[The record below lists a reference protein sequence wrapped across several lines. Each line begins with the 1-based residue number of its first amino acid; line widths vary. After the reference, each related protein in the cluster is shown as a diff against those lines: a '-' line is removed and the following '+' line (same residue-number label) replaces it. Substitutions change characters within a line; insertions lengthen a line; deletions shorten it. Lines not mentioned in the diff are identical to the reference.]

1 MAQIN
6 LSYGQELVDN
16 LPVPCTD
23 ADFNRTFKRVKKWAR
38 AIGATKQDTKSQLNA
53 KKARLPYIWHAMKD
67 VTKGRNAANAG
78 NRDVLFMDM
87 DGCNAPAWHALR
99 DALACFSCFVY
110 STPSHLHPT
119 ANGEHRWRICLELS
133 RQVTPEEYKRLGL
146 AVENWLMDCISLLD
160 DYAVK
165 WDHSVYNPDHMVFVP
180 DEKAIFERFN
190 GEPVDVDMLLSS
202 APEINAPERAKV
214 FADPDDLSR
223 IVDLNG
229 ISKQTFDDLRAVM
242 WHPAVLADAEPKC
255 GKHGLWANMGNRLA
269 WFKGTDWEEEA
280 RQLWIDWSTDG
291 GGSKED
297 LKDAE
302 TRWDNGK
309 LKADRT
315 GYQAIFTRAK
325 QLGVA
330 NPATERQCNS
340 VASVDDFEDLTS
352 TGVAGPLPLPAFERD
367 NRGRIEAEILNA
379 VKAVARPDFIG
390 VDIRFDQFR
399 DEIMLAPAGSGQ
411 WRPFTD
417 ADYVELRMT
426 MAENGFKPV
435 GRELIRDA
443 VLQVSSE
450 QPFDSAITWLD
461 GLEWDGV
468 PRIETFYHTHFG
480 TADTAYTRAVSLY
493 MWTALAGR
501 VLEPGIKADMVPIL
515 VGPQGCGKSSGV
527 EALSPD
533 PMFFTEIS
541 FAEKDDDLARKMRGR
556 LLAEIGELRG
566 LNTKELESIKAF
578 VTRTHENWIPKYREF
593 ATQFP
598 RRLVFIGTTN
608 ESEFLADKTGNRRWL
623 PVEVSKVD
631 VQAIRRDLLLLWAEA
646 RETFKRLGGIQF
658 RDAERLGAEVHE
670 QYTIKDAWL
679 ETVEKWLDTPDT
691 LTGEIPRTREFLRAS
706 DVLRDAIGLDPRYI
720 GRREEMRISNVLQNC
735 GYKRVQRRVGGKK
748 MRIFEPASQ
757 PDPTS

>member
-6 LSYGQELVDN
+6 LSYGKELVDN

-23 ADFNRTFKRVKKWAR
+23 ADFNRALKRVKKWAR
-38 AIGATKQDTKSQLNA
+38 AICITPEDTPEQMRA
-53 KKARLPYIWHAMKD
+53 KKARLPYIWHSMKD

-87 DGCNAPAWHALR
+87 DGCNAGAWQALR

-119 ANGEHRWRICLELS
+119 VNGEQRWRICMELD
-133 RQVTPEEYKRLGL
+133 RPVTPEEYKRLGP
-146 AVENWLMDCISLLD
+146 AVERWLMDCISLLD
-160 DYAVK
+160 DYAVR
-165 WDHSVYNPDHMVFVP
+165 WDHSVYNPDHMVYGP
-180 DEKAIFERFN
+180 DEKAVFERFT
-190 GEPVDVDMLLSS
+190 GSPVSVDVLLAS
-202 APEINAPERAKV
+202 APEVTPPKKSPSVDR
-214 FADPDDLSR
+214 DDLSR
-223 IVDLNG
+223 AVDLNG
-229 ISKQTFDDLRAVM
+229 VSKQTFDDLREVM
-242 WHPAVLADAEPKC
+242 WHPLVLADAEPGCNKYS
-255 GKHGLWANMGNRLA
+255 LWAAMGNRLA

-280 RQLWIDWSTDG
+280 RQLWIDWSIAGGDDG
-291 GGSKED
+291 KS
-297 LKDAE
+297 AE
-302 TRWDNGK
+302 RKWDNDQ
-309 LKADRT
+309 LTADRT
-315 GYQAIFTRAK
+315 GYQAIFARAQK
-325 QLGVA
+325 LGVA
-330 NPATERQCNS
+330 NPATERQRDS
-340 VASVDDFEDLTS
+340 VASVDDFEDLTR
-352 TGVAGPLPLPAFERD
+352 TEIAGPLPLPPFDRD
-367 NRGRIEAEILNA
+367 NRGRIESEILNA
-379 VKAVARPDFIG
+379 VMAVARPDFIG

-411 WRPFTD
+411 WRAFTD

-426 MAENGFKPV
+426 MAKRGFKPV

-450 QPFDSAITWLD
+450 QPFDSAITWLE

-480 TADTAYTRAVSLY
+480 TANTEYTRAVSLY
-493 MWTALAGR
+493 MWTAMAGR
-501 VLEPGIKADMVPIL
+501 VLKPGIKADMVPIL

-608 ESEFLADKTGNRRWL
+608 EDEFLADKTGNRRWL

-631 VQAIRRDLLLLWAEA
+631 VQAIKRDLLLLWVEA
-646 RETFKRLGGIQF
+646 RETFKRLGGVQF
-658 RDAERLGAEVHE
+658 RDAERLGASVHE
-670 QYTIKDAWL
+670 KYTIKDAWL
-679 ETVEKWLDTPDT
+679 ETVEKWLDTPDA
-691 LTGEIPRTREFLRAS
+691 LTDEIPRTREFLRAS
-706 DVLRDAIGLDPRYI
+706 DVLRDAIGLNPSHI
-720 GRREEMRISNVLQNC
+720 GKREEMRISNVLQNC
-735 GYKRVQRRVGGKK
+735 GYKRVQRRVDGK
-748 MRIFEPASQ
+748 MTRIFEAVSQ
-757 PDPTS
+757 PVPTSK

>member
-1 MAQIN
+1 MEIRY
-6 LSYGQELVDN
+6 STGQHTRDDR
-16 LPVPCTD
+16 PVPAVCESFSRFSYTLED
-23 ADFNRTFKRVKKWAR
+23 LRR
-38 AIGATKQDTKSQLNA
+38 AIGITLDDTRAQMLA
-53 KKARLPYIWHAMKD
+53 KKMRLPYIWHSMKD
-67 VTKGRNAANAG
+67 VAGGRNALNAG
-78 NRDVLFMDM
+78 DRDALFLDM
-87 DGCNAPAWHALR
+87 DGCDAAAWQALR
-99 DALACFSCFVY
+99 KVLAFFSCFTW

-119 ANGEHRWRICLELS
+119 VNCEQRWRICMELD
-133 RQVTPEEYKRLGL
+133 RTVTPEEYKRLGP
-146 AVENWLMDCISLLD
+146 AVESWLMDCISLLD

-165 WDHSVYNPDHMVFVP
+165 WDHSVYNPDHMVYGP
-180 DEKAIFERFN
+180 DENAVFERFN
-190 GEPVDVDMLLSS
+190 GSPVSVDILLARSPEIT
-202 APEINAPERAKV
+202 APEKTHSI
-214 FADPDDLSR
+214 DHDDLSR

-229 ISKQTFDDLRAVM
+229 ISSQTFDDLREVM
-242 WHPAVLADAEPKC
+242 WHPAVLADAEPGC
-255 GKHGLWANMGNRLA
+255 GKYPCWAAMGNRLA
-269 WFKGTDWEEEA
+269 WFKDTEWEDAA
-280 RQLWIDWSTDG
+280 RQLWIDWSIAG
-291 GGSKED
+291 GGDGTS
-297 LKDAE
+297 AE
-302 TRWDNGK
+302 HKWDSDQ
-309 LKADRT
+309 LTAERT
-315 GYQAIFTRAK
+315 GYQAIFARARK
-325 QLGVA
+325 LGVA
-330 NPATERQCNS
+330 NPATDRPHGS
-340 VASVDDFEDLTS
+340 VASVDDFEDLTR
-352 TGVAGPLPLPAFERD
+352 TDVTDPLPLPAFDRD

-426 MAENGFKPV
+426 MAERGFKPV

-480 TADTAYTRAVSLY
+480 TADTPYTRAVSMY

-608 ESEFLADKTGNRRWL
+608 EDEFLADKTGNRRWL

-631 VQAIRRDLLLLWAEA
+631 VKAIKTDLLLLWAEA
-646 RETFKRLGGIQF
+646 RETFKRLGGVRF
-658 RDAERLGAEVHE
+658 RDAERLAASVHE
-670 QYTIKDAWL
+670 KYTIKDAWL
-679 ETVEKWLDTPDT
+679 ETVEKWLDTSDM
-691 LTGEIPRTREFLRAS
+691 LTEEIPRTRNFLRAS
-706 DVLRDAIGLDPRYI
+706 DVLRDAIGLNPSHI
-720 GRREEMRISNVLQNC
+720 GKREEMRISNVLQNC
-735 GYKRVQRRVGGKK
+735 GYKRETRRVEGKLMK
-748 MRIFEPASQ
+748 VWVSVLP
-757 PDPTS
+757 PVTT

>member
-6 LSYGQELVDN
+6 LSYGRELVDN
-16 LPVPCTD
+16 LPMPCTD
-23 ADFNRTFKRVKKWAR
+23 ADFNRTFKRVKKWAS
-38 AIGATKQDTKSQLNA
+38 AINATKQDTKAQLNA

-67 VTKGRNAANAG
+67 ATKGRNAANAG

-119 ANGEHRWRICLELS
+119 ANGEHRWRVCLELS

-146 AVENWLMDCISLLD
+146 AVETWLMDCISLLD

-180 DEKAIFERFN
+180 DEKAIFERFT
-190 GEPVDVDMLLSS
+190 GEPVDVDMLLAS

-214 FADPDDLSR
+214 SADPDDLSR

-242 WHPAVLADAEPKC
+242 WHPAVLADAEPGCNKYSF
-255 GKHGLWANMGNRLA
+255 WAAMGNRLA

-280 RQLWIDWSTDG
+280 RQLWLEWSIAGGDDG
-291 GGSKED
+291 KS
-297 LKDAE
+297 AE
-302 TRWDNGK
+302 HKWDSDQ
-309 LKADRT
+309 LTADRT
-315 GYQAIFTRAK
+315 GYQAIFARAK

-330 NPATERQCNS
+330 NPATERQCDS

-352 TGVAGPLPLPAFERD
+352 TGVAEPLPLPAFERD

-426 MAENGFKPV
+426 MAERGFKPV

-461 GLEWDGV
+461 ELEWDGV
-468 PRIETFYHTHFG
+468 PRIDTFYHTHFG

-608 ESEFLADKTGNRRWL
+608 EDEFLADKTGNRRWL

-646 RETFKRLGGIQF
+646 RETFTRSGGIQF
-658 RDAERLGAEVHE
+658 RDAERLAASVHE
-670 QYTIKDAWL
+670 KYTIKDAWL
-679 ETVEKWLDTPDT
+679 ETVEKWLDTPDM
-691 LTGEIPRTREFLRAS
+691 LTEEIPRTRKFLRAS
-706 DVLRDAIGLDPRYI
+706 DVLRDAIGLNPSHI
-720 GRREEMRISNVLQNC
+720 GKREEMRISNVLQKC
-735 GYKRVQRRVGGKK
+735 GYKRVQRRVDGKK

-757 PDPTS
+757 PDPTL

>member
-23 ADFNRTFKRVKKWAR
+23 ADLDRTLKRVKKWAR
-38 AIGATKQDTKSQLNA
+38 AIHVTSQDTKAQLNA

-87 DGCNAPAWHALR
+87 DGCNAPAWLALR

-146 AVENWLMDCISLLD
+146 AVETWLMDCISLLD

-180 DEKAIFERFN
+180 DEKAIFERFT
-190 GEPVDVDMLLSS
+190 GEPVDVDMLLAS
-202 APEINAPERAKV
+202 APEINTPERAKV
-214 FADPDDLSR
+214 SADPDDLSR
-223 IVDLNG
+223 IIDLNG

-242 WHPAVLADAEPKC
+242 WHPAVQADAEPGCNKYS
-255 GKHGLWANMGNRLA
+255 LWAAMGNRLA
-269 WFKGTDWEEEA
+269 WFKGTEWEEEA
-280 RQLWIDWSTDG
+280 RQLWIDWSIAG
-291 GGSKED
+291 GGDGKS
-297 LKDAE
+297 AE
-302 TRWDNGK
+302 HKWDSDQ
-309 LKADRT
+309 LTADRT
-315 GYQAIFTRAK
+315 GYQAIFARAK

-330 NPATERQCNS
+330 NPATERQCNY

-379 VKAVARPDFIG
+379 VKAVSRPDFIG